1 MLQALQ
7 LDQVRMPQSLHE
19 QGCECDFDRVERQE
33 WDDALC
39 EADSEGDVHQV
50 YIPECTEGVTGK
62 NAQDHGTDQRPEGLG
77 ARGDETD
84 DACAED
90 VADDVAAGRTGDQ
103 VKVTFLFNY
112 NKFLADYTFFT
123 VQVSLIAGYTP
134 KSSA

>member
-33 WDDALC
+33 RDDALR
-39 EADSEGDVHQV
+39 EADGEGDVHQV
-50 YIPECTEGVTGK
+50 YVPKCTEGVAGK

-77 ARGDETD
+77 AGGDETD